1 MASETSGGF
10 TGGLK
15 QTGRDSKAGTAG
27 AGATDPTRAGGATRE
42 SAQGMGHGVKSAAAG
57 IRGMGE
63 KIRGKAGA
71 VVDRAMHDPE
81 GVAENQ
87 HTMRQGEREMH
98 GGDFSHSTREREGL
112 PHSERE
118 VHSHGNEREGL
129 PHSER
134 ELHPHGNER
143 EGLPHSERDVNTHG
157 GAGNARPPPEY
168 Y

>member
-57 IRGMGE
+57 VRGMGE

-118 VHSHGNEREGL
+118 VHSHE
-129 PHSER
+129 
-134 ELHPHGNER
+134 NER
-143 EGLPHSERDVNTHG
+143 EGLPHSERDVNMHG